1 MDIANF
7 FPNQKEI
14 DSKIIIDKSL
24 TEYKV
29 LARKNLQLQ
38 IKLGQLAD
46 ETKCYKYWI
55 GEDTI
60 CDSNSIFEKYI
71 LCFRQILSIGLDK
84 NYSDVTNIVVTP
96 SEFCLSDQFINLYI
110 DINDLM
116 ISPSKDHFVTILE
129 DFLSLGVSLGFTESQ
144 ITEGFHTIG
153 NKI

>member
-7 FPNQKEI
+7 FPNQKEV
-14 DSKIIIDKSL
+14 DSKIIIDSSL
-24 TEYKV
+24 TDYKV

-55 GEDTI
+55 EEDVI

-84 NYSDVTNIVVTP
+84 NYSDVTNVVVTP
-96 SEFCLSDQFINLYI
+96 SEYCLSDQFINLYI

-144 ITEGFHTIG
+144 IVDGFHTIG